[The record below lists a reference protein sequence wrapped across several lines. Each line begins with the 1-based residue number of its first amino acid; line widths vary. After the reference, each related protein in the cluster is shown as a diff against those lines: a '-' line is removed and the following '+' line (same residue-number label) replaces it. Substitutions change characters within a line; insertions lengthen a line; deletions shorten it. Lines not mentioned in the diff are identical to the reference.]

1 MAKTQEELNTLK
13 EEVEKLN
20 EKLVELTEEELKLVI
35 GGVTVPFASPKQE
48 GGNPYSEYFDVDNT
62 TQQMDIHIYKNTT
75 NDDFKSKY

>member
-1 MAKTQEELNTLK
+1 MKTKEELNELK
-13 EEVEKLN
+13 EKIETLNRKLA
-20 EKLVELTEEELKLVI
+20 ELTDEELEQVI

-48 GGNPYSEYFDVDNT
+48 GGNLYSEYFDVDNT